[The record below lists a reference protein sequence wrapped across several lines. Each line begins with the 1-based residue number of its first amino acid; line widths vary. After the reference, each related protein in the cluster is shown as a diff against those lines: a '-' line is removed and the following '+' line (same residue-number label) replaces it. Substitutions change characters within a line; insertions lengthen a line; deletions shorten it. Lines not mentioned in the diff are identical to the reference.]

1 MTLWAHESEIELHG
15 AWACHLLPC
24 QPGLVRHSSPPWLH
38 TRAALDHPAT
48 TDVALAPLRR
58 WIEARDC
65 QLDHKAAADA
75 RS

>member
-1 MTLWAHESEIELHG
+1 MRHG
-15 AWACHLLPC
+15 
-24 QPGLVRHSSPPWLH
+24 SPPRLDPL
-38 TRAALDHPAT
+38 AALDQPAT

-75 RS
+75 